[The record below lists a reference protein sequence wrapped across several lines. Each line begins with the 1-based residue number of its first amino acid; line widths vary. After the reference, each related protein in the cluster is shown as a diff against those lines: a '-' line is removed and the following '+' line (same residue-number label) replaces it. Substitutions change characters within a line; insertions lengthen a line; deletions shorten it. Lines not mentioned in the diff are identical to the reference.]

1 MVCPTQTIL
10 SVVQFDDANKGHHN
24 SIRFRSSSV
33 MLCTSVDE
41 PSSSWTL
48 PELDMFSLDSVNQM
62 ALDWASGNW
71 YFLDDSREMI
81 LLCSLKMVE
90 TKGDS
95 KEDSN
100 EKFLCKTLVSVRVSK
115 PRGIA
120 LDPNAGLMFFSV
132 WGGSNTAKIER
143 AQLV

>member
-1 MVCPTQTIL
+1 
-10 SVVQFDDANKGHHN
+10 
-24 SIRFRSSSV
+24 
-33 MLCTSVDE
+33 MLCASVDS

-81 LLCSLKMVE
+81 LLCSLRSDDVPE
-90 TKGDS
+90 PV
-95 KEDSN
+95 N
-100 EKFLCKTLVSVRVSK
+100 KFLCKTVVSVHVSK

-132 WGGSNTAKIER
+132 WGASDTAKIER

>member
-1 MVCPTQTIL
+1 
-10 SVVQFDDANKGHHN
+10 
-24 SIRFRSSSV
+24 
-33 MLCTSVDE
+33 MLCTSVDS
-41 PSSSWTL
+41 PSSTWTL

-81 LLCSLKMVE
+81 LLCSLRNK
-90 TKGDS
+90 TNGD
-95 KEDSN
+95 KKV
-100 EKFLCKTLVSVRVSK
+100 KFLCKTVVSVHVSK

-120 LDPNAGLMFFSV
+120 LDPNSGLMFFSV
-132 WGGSNTAKIER
+132 WGSDTAKIER

>member
-1 MVCPTQTIL
+1 
-10 SVVQFDDANKGHHN
+10 
-24 SIRFRSSSV
+24 
-33 MLCTSVDE
+33 MLCTSVDS

-81 LLCSLKMVE
+81 LLCSLRSDDDANDGE
-90 TKGDS
+90 RD
-95 KEDSN
+95 N
-100 EKFLCKTLVSVRVSK
+100 KFLCKTVVSVHVSK

-132 WGGSNTAKIER
+132 WGASDTAKIER
-143 AQLV
+143 AQLVSIDLVMNRLSDQIQSNVSRNRLLHDDIDDN

>member
-1 MVCPTQTIL
+1 
-10 SVVQFDDANKGHHN
+10 
-24 SIRFRSSSV
+24 
-33 MLCTSVDE
+33 MLCTSVDD

-90 TKGDS
+90 AKEES
-95 KEDSN
+95 KENSN
-100 EKFLCKTLVSVRVSK
+100 GKFLCKTLVSVRVSK